1 MLYAMLRNARMM
13 AERFAATFAK
23 SGYAV
28 LRRVLANPGRSF
40 LYDYA
45 FKSARN
51 GQLRPGDGDV
61 ADTPC
66 YYGDPFMESL
76 LEMLLPRIE
85 AESGLALFPTYSYL
99 RVYKTGD
106 ALNRH
111 RDRPSC
117 EVSVTL
123 NLGYEAAAPW
133 PIWLEVAGA
142 ARSFALRPGDALLYQ
157 GTVLPHWRESFV
169 GAHSVQVF
177 LHYVDRNGPCNSW
190 KYDGR
195 PALATTPVTLRI
207 MEQFRAS
214 LSLGTTGI
222 GSPESSHTL
231 ASS

>member
-1 MLYAMLRNARMM
+1 MQFYVASSRIPAGLFCTTMLSNPHATDNCALVTGTSPILRAITGIRSWNRCWKCYCLA
-13 AERFAATFAK
+13 
-23 SGYAV
+23 
-28 LRRVLANPGRSF
+28 LRRRV
-40 LYDYA
+40 D
-45 FKSARN
+45 
-51 GQLRPGDGDV
+51 LRFFRHIL
-61 ADTPC
+61 T
-66 YYGDPFMESL
+66 F
-76 LEMLLPRIE
+76 
-85 AESGLALFPTYSYL
+85 
-99 RVYKTGD
+99 RVYKGGD
-106 ALNRH
+106 VLKRH

-142 ARSFALRPGDALLYQ
+142 ARSFALQPGDALLYQ
-157 GTVLPHWRESFV
+157 GTVLRHWRESFV

-222 GSPESSHTL
+222 SSPESSHTL

>member
-1 MLYAMLRNARMM
+1 MM
-13 AERFAATFAK
+13 PETSAATFAK

-28 LRRVLANPGRSF
+28 LRGVIANPGRSF

-45 FKSARN
+45 LKSARN
-51 GQLRPGDGDV
+51 GQLRPGDADV

-85 AESGLALFPTYSYL
+85 EKSGLALWPTYSYF
-99 RVYKTGD
+99 RVYKGGD
-106 ALNRH
+106 VLKRH

-117 EVSVTL
+117 EVSATL
-123 NLGYEAAAPW
+123 SLGYETTAPW
-133 PIWLEVAGA
+133 PIWLEVDGGA
-142 ARSFALRPGDALLYQ
+142 QSFALQPGDALLYK

-169 GAHSVQVF
+169 GTHSVQVF
-177 LHYVDRNGPCNSW
+177 LHYVDQNGPCNSW

-195 PALATTPVTLRI
+195 PALAITPVTLRI

-222 GSPESSHTL
+222 SSPESSHTL